1 MILYFCPDEP
11 VKSAGIR
18 ILYRHVEVLQRHSFA
33 AAILHRQP
41 GFRMPDMP
49 AVTTRYLA
57 SPDAFS
63 DGDVVVI
70 PEGYTD
76 LMNDLKTRNLRR
88 MVIALNWQYIYA
100 SLPNGLDWRSYGIER
115 CLTHSPFIGDYVTW
129 AMGIPSHVF
138 AWGIKPDFYYFDPA
152 QKKRQAAFLKR
163 KQRTMDEFIRVLYSR
178 GPKFVQEITWV
189 AMDDLAEADYARII
203 RQSSLFLNL
212 SEAEGLPC
220 SLLEAMRAGTL
231 VAGYNSVGGRRELIG
246 AGARQNCLLVENL
259 DYPALARLIEPVLEA
274 MLAGDLAGW
283 APIRQNALETAA
295 HYSIETEEQSI
306 VTLWRQLLDG

>member
-18 ILYRHVEVLQRHSFA
+18 ILYRHVEVLQRHSFP

-57 SPDAFS
+57 SPDVFS

-76 LMNDLKTRNLRR
+76 LMNDLKTRDLRR

-100 SLPNGLDWRSYGIER
+100 SLPNGLDWRSYGIEW
-115 CLTHSPFIGDYVTW
+115 CLTHSPFIADYVTW
-129 AMGIPSHVF
+129 AMRIPSHVF
-138 AWGIKPDFYYFDPA
+138 AWGIKPDYYYFDPA
-152 QKKRQAAFLKR
+152 QKKRQVAFLKR

-178 GPKFVQEITWV
+178 NPKFVQEITWI

-231 VAGYNSVGGRRELIG
+231 VAGYNSIGGRRELIG

-274 MLAGDLAGW
+274 MLAGDLAEW
-283 APIRQNALETAA
+283 APIRQNAVETAA
-295 HYSIETEEQSI
+295 NYSIETEEQSI
-306 VTLWRQLLDG
+306 VTLWRQLLKG